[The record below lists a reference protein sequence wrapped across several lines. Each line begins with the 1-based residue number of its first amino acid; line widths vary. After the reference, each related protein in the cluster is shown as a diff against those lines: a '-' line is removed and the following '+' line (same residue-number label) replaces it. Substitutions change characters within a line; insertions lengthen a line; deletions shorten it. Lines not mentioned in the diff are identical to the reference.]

1 MIGAIVGDIIGSPYR
16 YANAE
21 DKYFDIGKS
30 VRSWVRGREMTFHP
44 ETTANGIFMYAV
56 SRWLTSDQQRR
67 TSTLIEQLQDTISRY
82 PTAELAYFI
91 DKWVESGSHKAFRHD
106 TPVAMIA
113 TIPAARSAQTL
124 PEAISISRQVAES
137 FSTDQKTIE
146 GSMALGQA
154 IWMAAHGRSKEDIC
168 FAMENDFGL
177 TPNADKMDIQAR
189 LQGAKPEPIIING
202 EDTGE
207 YYLRE
212 TGKRSNDTDVL
223 LNAALHSFIK
233 GEDFE
238 DITRRAVALGGHSET
253 VTCIAGALAE
263 AFHGK
268 VPEKLKGLCLTYC
281 PAEIRAQI
289 SSYEAICLN
298 KSQQARAVVR
308 KPDNSFN
315 VIRMPDSSRIF
326 CVPSYRKDIIDAVK
340 ARFGEDARIIKP
352 TDAQALLKQIIDSR
366 PGGTYLVDAFP
377 DVRTLYFQ
385 DGQIQSSVNIKG
397 EHLPSAEARRESRQD
412 FYQIADFAQKVKV
425 QLQTRAGYHGEG
437 CIHFENAY
445 FPIVGHDK
453 VEVWKGDLFAGS
465 IGIDPVSGMLKLNHG
480 GDFGPMEWFGERTDS
495 VFNSVNIE
503 SVKQALGHYCL
514 DEGRGI
520 YDSNKPLNIEIAN
533 NDVAKSKDVK
543 LQQAMETQSQAQS
556 ASKSV
561 KIK

>member
-1 MIGAIVGDIIGSPYR
+1 MLGAIVGDIIGSPYR

-44 ETTANGIFMYAV
+44 EITANVIFMYAV
-56 SRWLTSDQQRR
+56 SRWLTSDRQRR
-67 TSTLIEQLQDTISRY
+67 TSSLIRQLQDTISRY
-82 PTAELAYFI
+82 TTPELAYFI
-91 DKWVESGSHKAFRHD
+91 DKWVDSDKFQSLRHD
-106 TPVAMIA
+106 TPAAMVAA
-113 TIPAARSAQTL
+113 IPAARSAQTL
-124 PEAISISRQVAES
+124 PEAISIARQVAEV
-137 FSTDQKTIE
+137 FSTDPKAIE

-154 IWMAAHGRSKEDIC
+154 IWMAAHGRSKEDIS

-177 TPNADKMDIQAR
+177 TPNADKMELHSR
-189 LQGAKPEPIIING
+189 LLGAKLEPIIING
-202 EDTGE
+202 EETGE

-212 TGKRSNDTDVL
+212 TGKRSNDTDAL

-238 DITRRAVALGGHSET
+238 DTARRAVALGGHSDT

-268 VPEKLKGLCLTYC
+268 VPEKLKGLCTTYC
-281 PAEIRAQI
+281 PAEIRSQI
-289 SSYEAICLN
+289 ISYEAICLN
-298 KSQQARAVVR
+298 KSQQARTTVR

-315 VIRMPDSSRIF
+315 VIRMPDQGRIF
-326 CVPSYRKDIIDAVK
+326 SVPSYRKDIIDAVK
-340 ARFGEDARIIKP
+340 ARFGEDVRIMKP
-352 TDAQALLKQIIDSR
+352 TEAQALLKEVIDSR

-385 DGQIQSSVNIKG
+385 DGQIQGSVSIKG
-397 EHLPSAEARRESRQD
+397 EHMPSADARRESRQD
-412 FYQIADFAQKVKV
+412 FCQIADFAEKVRT
-425 QLQTRAGYHGEG
+425 QLQAKAGYHGDG

-465 IGIDPVSGMLKLNHG
+465 IGIDPSSGLLKLNHG

-495 VFNSVNIE
+495 VFNSVTIE
-503 SVKQALGHYCL
+503 SVKQALSQYCL

-520 YDSNKPLNIEIAN
+520 YDSNRPLNVEVAN
-533 NDVAKSKDVK
+533 NDVAKSNDTK
-543 LQQAMETQSQAQS
+543 LQQAIESQSQTQ
-556 ASKSV
+556 SKSV
-561 KIK
+561 KVK